1 MLATP
6 AERAPGVTAS
16 FRAVTDDA
24 RLGGL
29 VSFFEF
35 GGRTYQLLGFTTA
48 AQLGR
53 YAPVFTAVLD
63 SFAPIRDPALLE
75 VRQPRLE
82 VVRLPEDMTMSE
94 FQERYPSVISLDTL
108 ALINGVTVDEKLEKG
123 SLQKRVVVAQTG
135 R

>member
-1 MLATP
+1 M
-6 AERAPGVTAS
+6 
-16 FRAVTDDA
+16 
-24 RLGGL
+24 
-29 VSFFEF
+29 
-35 GGRTYQLLGFTTA
+35 
-48 AQLGR
+48 
-53 YAPVFTAVLD
+53 FTAVLD